1 MRVDNNIINK
11 KRFQVP
17 SNYFESI
24 DSNTFKNFNLK
35 PKGFLVPDSYFQSID
50 KQQIFN
56 RIYISKIRFLKNN
69 FIRYGSMAAIFIG
82 FFFFINNPE
91 KTNNNINSS
100 DVINI
105 ALLKKLK
112 LINKNSDKLK
122 ILGTGEIKD
131 KINIEADL
139 ISKSAVEKLEKAGG
153 SIQLKK

>member
-17 SNYFESI
+17 SDYFENI
-24 DSNTFKNFNLK
+24 DSNTFKNFNLE

-82 FFFFINNPE
+82 FFFINNLE

-100 DVINI
+100 DVINY
-105 ALLKKLK
+105 
-112 LINKNSDKLK
+112 IND
-122 ILGTGEIKD
+122 
-131 KINIEADL
+131 DL
-139 ISKSAVEKLEKAGG
+139 ITLENFEFLEILD
-153 SIQLKK
+153 SNDLSYENLVSNNDIENYFIESSLSLENLIFE

>member
-17 SNYFESI
+17 SDYFESI

-56 RIYISKIRFLKNN
+56 RIYISKIRFLKNS

-82 FFFFINNPE
+82 LFSFINNLE

-100 DVINI
+100 DVINY
-105 ALLKKLK
+105 
-112 LINKNSDKLK
+112 IND
-122 ILGTGEIKD
+122 
-131 KINIEADL
+131 DL
-139 ISKSAVEKLEKAGG
+139 ITLENFEFLEILD
-153 SIQLKK
+153 SNDLSYENLVSNNDIENYFIESSLSLENLIFE

>member
-17 SNYFESI
+17 SDYFESI

-35 PKGFLVPDSYFQSID
+35 PKGFLVPDLYFQSID

-100 DVINI
+100 DVINY
-105 ALLKKLK
+105 
-112 LINKNSDKLK
+112 IND
-122 ILGTGEIKD
+122 
-131 KINIEADL
+131 DL
-139 ISKSAVEKLEKAGG
+139 ITLENFEFLEILD
-153 SIQLKK
+153 SNDLSYENLVSNNDIENYFIESSLILENLIFE

>member
-1 MRVDNNIINK
+1 MRIDNNIINK

-17 SNYFESI
+17 SNYFENI

-35 PKGFLVPDSYFQSID
+35 PNGFLVPDSYFQSID

-82 FFFFINNPE
+82 FFFIKNLE

-100 DVINI
+100 DVINYINDDLI
-105 ALLKKLK
+105 ALDDFEFSEILDSNDLSYENLVSNNDIENYFIESSLNLEN
-112 LINKNSDKLK
+112 LIF
-122 ILGTGEIKD
+122 E
-131 KINIEADL
+131 
-139 ISKSAVEKLEKAGG
+139 
-153 SIQLKK
+153 

>member
-17 SNYFESI
+17 SDYFESI
-24 DSNTFKNFNLK
+24 DSNTCKNFNLK
-35 PKGFLVPDSYFQSID
+35 TKGFLVPDSYFQSID

-100 DVINI
+100 DVINYI
-105 ALLKKLK
+105 KSIKRLNFSLNLNRNNRFGAVAGKS
-112 LINKNSDKLK
+112 KNSNVAL
-122 ILGTGEIKD
+122 
-131 KINIEADL
+131 
-139 ISKSAVEKLEKAGG
+139 
-153 SIQLKK
+153 QLCTRVNF

>member
-1 MRVDNNIINK
+1 MRIDNNIINK

-17 SNYFESI
+17 SDYFESI

-56 RIYISKIRFLKNN
+56 RIYISKIRFLKNS

-82 FFFFINNPE
+82 FFFFINNLE

-100 DVINI
+100 DVINY
-105 ALLKKLK
+105 
-112 LINKNSDKLK
+112 IND
-122 ILGTGEIKD
+122 
-131 KINIEADL
+131 DL
-139 ISKSAVEKLEKAGG
+139 ITLENFEFLEILD
-153 SIQLKK
+153 SNDLSYENLVSNNDIENYFIESSLSLENLIFE

>member
-1 MRVDNNIINK
+1 MRIDNNIINK

-17 SNYFESI
+17 SDYFESI

-82 FFFFINNPE
+82 LFSFINNLE

-100 DVINI
+100 DVINY
-105 ALLKKLK
+105 
-112 LINKNSDKLK
+112 IND
-122 ILGTGEIKD
+122 
-131 KINIEADL
+131 DL
-139 ISKSAVEKLEKAGG
+139 ITLENFEFLEILDSNDLSYKNLV
-153 SIQLKK
+153 SNNDIENYFIESSLSLKNLIFE

>member
-56 RIYISKIRFLKNN
+56 RIYINKIRFLKNN

-100 DVINI
+100 DVINY
-105 ALLKKLK
+105 
-112 LINKNSDKLK
+112 IND
-122 ILGTGEIKD
+122 
-131 KINIEADL
+131 DL
-139 ISKSAVEKLEKAGG
+139 ITLENFEFLEILD
-153 SIQLKK
+153 SNDLSYENLVSNNDIENYFIESSLSLENLIFE

>member
-1 MRVDNNIINK
+1 MRIDNNIINK

-17 SNYFESI
+17 SDYFESI

-56 RIYISKIRFLKNN
+56 RIYISKIRFLKNS

-82 FFFFINNPE
+82 LFSFINNLE

-100 DVINI
+100 DVINY
-105 ALLKKLK
+105 
-112 LINKNSDKLK
+112 IND
-122 ILGTGEIKD
+122 
-131 KINIEADL
+131 DL
-139 ISKSAVEKLEKAGG
+139 ITLENFEFLEILD
-153 SIQLKK
+153 SNDLSYENLVSNNDIENYFIESSLSLENLIFE

>member
-17 SNYFESI
+17 SDYFESI

-56 RIYISKIRFLKNN
+56 RIYISKIRFLKNS

-82 FFFFINNPE
+82 LFSFINNLE

-100 DVINI
+100 DVINY
-105 ALLKKLK
+105 
-112 LINKNSDKLK
+112 IND
-122 ILGTGEIKD
+122 
-131 KINIEADL
+131 DL
-139 ISKSAVEKLEKAGG
+139 ITLENFEFLEILDSNDLSYKNLV
-153 SIQLKK
+153 SNNDIENYFIESSLSLKNLIFE